1 LKNDLRQLAFTT
13 HRIGRL
19 SWGCIYTVSLLHPDL
34 QFLEAMYEE
43 SLVQIDNEYQ
53 LAGYEQLL
61 LSAPVDNVRNV
72 VN

>member
-1 LKNDLRQLAFTT
+1 
-13 HRIGRL
+13 
-19 SWGCIYTVSLLHPDL
+19 
-34 QFLEAMYEE
+34 MYEE